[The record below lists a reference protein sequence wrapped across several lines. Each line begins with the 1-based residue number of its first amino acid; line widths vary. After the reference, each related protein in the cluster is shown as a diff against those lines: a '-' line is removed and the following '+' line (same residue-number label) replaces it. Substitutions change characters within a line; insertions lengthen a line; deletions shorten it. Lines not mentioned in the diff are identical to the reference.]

1 MELLFGEGSRKTLK
15 LKALEND
22 RRWCKEMKI
31 IVVAVCPKVII
42 WSYTKNENQ
51 AAYLQYLPI
60 KLLFNKSFLYED
72 LI

>member
-31 IVVAVCPKVII
+31 IVVAVCAKVII
-42 WSYTKNENQ
+42 
-51 AAYLQYLPI
+51 
-60 KLLFNKSFLYED
+60 
-72 LI
+72 